1 MVFYKRKNKGED
13 NPPRDYPS
21 NVYKLT
27 KKWGGLRHK
36 SEEKSPDDN
45 QTVLLNTADRIMDD
59 ILSPIIRIDGFSEY
73 LRWSATFLYPIYYI
87 FNDII
92 GSHPSGSSG
101 IAMISTMGAADIL
114 YNRYRKKK
122 IAKETD
128 EIMWEL
134 NELEKKLGD

>member
-1 MVFYKRKNKGED
+1 MFYKRKGKTRD
-13 NPPRDYPS
+13 NNSREYPL
-21 NVYKLT
+21 NIYKLMSNWSGVHC
-27 KKWGGLRHK
+27 KL
-36 SEEKSPDDN
+36 EDESPDDN

-87 FNDII
+87 LNDVI

-101 IAMISTMGAADIL
+101 IAMISAIGAVDIL
-114 YNRYRKKK
+114 YNRYKKRK
-122 IAKETD
+122 IAKGTD
-128 EIMWEL
+128 EIMGEL